1 VTLLGKARAA
11 TVAAPGEQVEGTEW
25 ELVDQGAQPQPARLV
40 SGGTA
45 NDAKIVAVIGAS
57 GVGKS
62 SYIKADLLKPAMKSS
77 AGMLIW
83 SPLEKTDNYA
93 GFCRGVVVTK
103 ITDLVAR
110 LKAGRR
116 AVVYVPS
123 GDDKA
128 VKKQFD
134 MFCRIAW
141 ELVGWT
147 ILVEELSRVTMPSW
161 SPPAW
166 RNLSTAGRHQGLTL
180 IGVTQRPA
188 NVDKDFMGNCSE
200 IRCYR
205 VNYDNDA
212 KVMADALGL
221 PDEWAPTGPGGRAQ
235 RVKAMTLIRQLPKY
249 EFFHKNPDL
258 SLRRGVNKA
267 PTGTGTGTATG
278 TGTGHSAG
286 RVRGGK
292 VKALSLS
299 TT

>member
-11 TVAAPGEQVEGTEW
+11 TVATPGEQVEGAEW
-25 ELVDQGAQPQPARLV
+25 ELVDQGAQPQPARQV

-110 LKAGRR
+110 LKTGRR

-212 KVMADALGL
+212 LGL

-258 SLRRGVNKA
+258 SLRRGVNKT

-278 TGTGHSAG
+278 TGHSAG
-286 RVRGGK
+286 RVRGGN